1 MIIKF
6 PRLSALEFLAWSLK
20 CCGAPVTSNE
30 TVAAGKSYWRLRF
43 RHLGRLRSVYIGT
56 DNLLVDQ
63 VRYELDLLQDQHRHD
78 QELAR
83 AVRQSKK
90 KLRVLKAR
98 VASGLAGIGLY
109 YHGDQ
114 LRKRRVR
121 AAAESAT

>member
-1 MIIKF
+1 MVK
-6 PRLSALEFLAWSLK
+6 RT
-20 CCGAPVTSNE
+20 GA
-30 TVAAGKSYWRLRF
+30 LRF
-43 RHLGRLRSVYIGT
+43 RHLGRRRSVYIGT

-83 AVRQSKK
+83 AAHQVTK
-90 KLRVLKAR
+90 KLRVLKSR
-98 VASGLAGIGLY
+98 LASQLGRLGFH